1 MRTSLPLLAALL
13 TVPFAAHAAEWTLTV
28 RAGDRERAGSIV
40 AFTAPKELRGA
51 AVLKG
56 AGGVELPV
64 QIDDA
69 GRAVFIEPQIAK
81 GAVKTYTLTA
91 AGKGPD
97 FIAAKKDGDVL
108 KFTAG
113 GAPFF
118 SYQMAPG
125 PVPEGVSPIYS
136 HGAYLHPVFGPG
148 GKLVTGDFP
157 PDHRHQRGIF
167 FAWTHTE
174 FEGHQ
179 PDFWN
184 MGKGDAKADAKE
196 NPVGKLLA
204 EVRFA
209 SLEKSWGG
217 PVHGGFVGRHRF
229 IDHAAE
235 PAKDALHETWEMTA
249 YRVNAGRTPVN
260 VMDLISTQTCAS
272 ASPVK
277 LPKYHYGGLGVRGN
291 ALWDPVDKVTMF
303 TSNGDD
309 RAKGDATKAKWVHIG
324 GDVDGAPTGM
334 AVLIHP
340 SNFRFPQPLRLN
352 PKNPQLCVAPSQDG
366 DWEIAPGK
374 PYVSRYRIIV
384 ADGKADAALLES
396 LWADY
401 AEPAT
406 AEVK

>member
-1 MRTSLPLLAALL
+1 MNTRTSLILATFLA
-13 TVPFAAHAAEWTLTV
+13 VPFAAHAAEWALTV
-28 RAGDRERAGSIV
+28 HAGGQDRAGSIV
-40 AFTAPKELRGA
+40 EFTAPGELRGA
-51 AVLKG
+51 AMLVTAPG
-56 AGGVELPV
+56 IEVPA

-69 GRAVFIEPQIAK
+69 GRGVFIEPQLPK
-81 GAVKTYTLTA
+81 GASRTYTLTA
-91 AGKGPD
+91 AAKGPEY
-97 FIAAKKDGDVL
+97 IAAKKDGDVL

-125 PVPEGVSPIYS
+125 EVPAGVSPIYA
-136 HGAYLHPVFGPG
+136 HGAYLHPVFGPS
-148 GKLVTGDFP
+148 GKLVTGDYP

-174 FEGHQ
+174 FEGRQ

-184 MGKGDAKADAKE
+184 MGKGDAKDT
-196 NPVGKLLA
+196 PVGKLLA

-217 PVHGGFVGRHRF
+217 PVRGGFVSRHRF

-235 PAKDALHETWEMTA
+235 PEKDALNETWEVTA
-249 YRVNAGRTPVN
+249 CRVNADGAPMN
-260 VMDLISTQTCAS
+260 VIDLTSTQTCAT

-277 LPKYHYGGLGVRGN
+277 LPKYHYGGLGIRGN
-291 ALWDPVDKVTMF
+291 ALWDPVNAVTML

-309 RAKGDATKAKWVHIG
+309 RAKGDATKAKWVHLG

-352 PKNPQLCVAPSQDG
+352 PKNPQLCIAPSQDG
-366 DWEIAPGK
+366 DWEITPDK
-374 PYVSRYRIIV
+374 PYVSRYRIVI
-384 ADGKADAALLES
+384 ADGKADAALLEK

-401 AEPAT
+401 AEPAA